1 MPKTKFI
8 GRSHPEENERIPKR
22 DTGRPIQRGEKIQ
35 LFRELVALETK
46 NQTNPCYL
54 PGSICSPFFKRIHSI
69 FPKDESH
76 SIFFIHLPLRL
87 PHLQFNEHRVMVRY
101 DIDLAVPENR
111 AVT

>member
-35 LFRELVALETK
+35 LFRELVALEK
-46 NQTNPCYL
+46 KSNKSML
-54 PGSICSPFFKRIHSI
+54 PPWSICSPFFKRIHSI

-76 SIFFIHLPLRL
+76 SIFFNHLPLRL

-101 DIDLAVPENR
+101 DIDLTVPENR